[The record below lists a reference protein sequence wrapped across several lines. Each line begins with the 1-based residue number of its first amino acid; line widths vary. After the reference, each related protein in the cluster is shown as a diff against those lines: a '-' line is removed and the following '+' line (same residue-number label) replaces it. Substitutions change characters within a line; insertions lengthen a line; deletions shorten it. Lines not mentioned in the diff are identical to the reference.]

1 MDKKFTYQKVVTVVC
16 MLVSLFAVI
25 IHVGN
30 YTTFT
35 MPSILF
41 YAWHL
46 LIGLVLI
53 FLYKP
58 LGGSKELSPGM
69 RTLCRVVDWVLIA
82 LTAVVSFY
90 VIFNFETYTTT
101 MQNNMM
107 TKELY
112 VFGIIITL
120 LVLEAGAENAG
131 ETCCPLSP
139 SWPLFTR

>member
-1 MDKKFTYQKVVTVVC
+1 MICGTDCTVDIRIQA
-16 MLVSLFAVI
+16 VS
-25 IHVGN
+25 
-30 YTTFT
+30 YTHL
-35 MPSILF
+35 PSILF

-58 LGGSKELSPGM
+58 LGGAKELSPGL
-69 RTLCRVVDWVLIA
+69 RTLCRVVDWILIA

-90 VIFNFETYTTT
+90 VILNFETYTTT

-112 VFGIIITL
+112 V
-120 LVLEAGAENAG
+120 
-131 ETCCPLSP
+131 LS
-139 SWPLFTR
+139 LIHI